1 MFARSTTMGYTRAS
15 GCTDGR
21 TITVPHVF
29 ISTSQQPTRGNRRH
43 TNQSIM
49 KKFKFLICALFAVVA
64 CASMTS
70 CGDDDD
76 DEPAGSN
83 APGVCGVWASVSDM
97 EHEQSSTAFAVKLM
111 PNGTGQDGQ
120 WDKQSR
126 QFSSNEELWSWLTE
140 GNTFILIEDGDE
152 TPIPTSSPTTTPT

>member
-1 MFARSTTMGYTRAS
+1 
-15 GCTDGR
+15 
-21 TITVPHVF
+21 
-29 ISTSQQPTRGNRRH
+29 
-43 TNQSIM
+43 M
-49 KKFKFLICALFAVVA
+49 KKFKFLICALFAVAA
-64 CASMTS
+64 CAAMTS

-126 QFSSNEELWSWLTE
+126 QFSSNEELWSWRTE

-152 TPIPTSSPTTTPT
+152 TPIPYQLSDNNTHLTMGTDSYIKVQ